1 MVKAICGKP
10 SSDGQTSKNECLGV
24 YRREFH
30 ALSLAWPTPVN
41 HDQCTPSR
49 ACWWSKQELH
59 PHGRYGGVGWP
70 ILKEAKKVERRE
82 AAPTVLC
89 LGALSLI

>member
-41 HDQCTPSR
+41 RDHCTPSVLGVVEQTR
-49 ACWWSKQELH
+49 TASTPSVC
-59 PHGRYGGVGWP
+59 GGVG
-70 ILKEAKKVERRE
+70 
-82 AAPTVLC
+82 
-89 LGALSLI
+89 